1 MSEERDYRYESDE
14 RARAAAKTLS
24 SWVNCFGHSTDA
36 FVQQIMSEHRTLQQ
50 QMFEVFLA
58 CIKAWAE
65 SEQYDLRNEYTVMKS
80 KEIMNVLQDGVR
92 VPLI

>member
-1 MSEERDYRYESDE
+1 MSKERDYKYDSDE
-14 RARAAAKTLS
+14 CARAAAKTLS
-24 SWVNCFGHSTDA
+24 AFVNAYGHSTKA
-36 FVQQIMSEHRTLQQ
+36 FVQQITSEHRTLQQ
-50 QMFEVFLA
+50 QMFEVMLS

-65 SEQYDLRNEYTVMKS
+65 SEHYDLRNEYTVMKS